1 MKVLSFENIKKLYP
15 EEWVL
20 IGNPELKNPEIEASY
35 SQSVSEWYCYFS

>member
-20 IGNPELKNPEIEASY
+20 IGTPELKNPESEASI
-35 SQSVSEWYCYFS
+35 VS